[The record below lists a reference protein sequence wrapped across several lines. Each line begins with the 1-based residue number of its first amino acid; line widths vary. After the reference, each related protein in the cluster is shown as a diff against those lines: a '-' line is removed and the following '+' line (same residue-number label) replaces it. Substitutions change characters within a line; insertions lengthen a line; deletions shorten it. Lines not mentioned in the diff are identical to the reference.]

1 MQTSQSRQQEI
12 RRERVEAVIDGRI
25 GARQSWSRAH
35 IAVPASFFGIVLG
48 LAGLGGAWRVAGR
61 VWQLPSV
68 IGEAL
73 MLIAGIVWAL
83 MLVLYAA
90 KWIYAREEALQEL
103 VRLQKALN
111 ATSRA
116 EVIRNAL
123 GVLRWATR
131 HLKEKDKIIVERQ
144 SDGKQVEVD
153 FPFLLV

>member
-1 MQTSQSRQQEI
+1 MPNDISE
-12 RRERVEAVIDGRI
+12 EKKYRV
-25 GARQSWSRAH
+25 
-35 IAVPASFFGIVLG
+35 
-48 LAGLGGAWRVAGR
+48 
-61 VWQLPSV
+61 QLDFS
-68 IGEAL
+68 
-73 MLIAGIVWAL
+73 
-83 MLVLYAA
+83 
-90 KWIYAREEALQEL
+90 EEALQEL